1 MNQQLKIEIETVASL
16 KNKMS
21 DLEHQSS
28 AESRSSSDKLSSKL
42 KDLTH
47 KLEQHRL
54 KVQEANLDRD
64 RQAELRMEV
73 ESKLDAGMSREK
85 RLISK
90 VQILEERLLNISN
103 DSDPSSGDEKTS
115 LQTVRHGLELARQSL
130 SSLSA
135 RLQVRSFILIR
146 LTNLLTLGGDS
157 EKRYNRN

>member
-1 MNQQLKIEIETVASL
+1 
-16 KNKMS
+16 MS

-90 VQILEERLLNISN
+90 VVTE
-103 DSDPSSGDEKTS
+103 
-115 LQTVRHGLELARQSL
+115 
-130 SSLSA
+130 
-135 RLQVRSFILIR
+135 
-146 LTNLLTLGGDS
+146 
-157 EKRYNRN
+157 